1 MATPKNLCLIN
12 SFMKCCLVFCLMV
25 LMVAGCTSEPKQFD
39 DSIKGPQVIVEPST
53 LHLGIIR
60 ILTKD
65 IFFKGKGFSPGEG
78 YCVDLTGLEDSNR
91 EIDVP
96 ICCGTVD
103 EEGNFSDKAQTLV
116 KADYLL
122 NADVTTGKKGYL
134 IIINRPPIPQGSYLA
149 TAKGFDSKKS
159 AQTRIT
165 IEGPTLK
172 DHLMDWVG
180 QLFGKVKKE

>member
-1 MATPKNLCLIN
+1 
-12 SFMKCCLVFCLMV
+12 MV
-25 LMVAGCTSEPKQFD
+25 LMVAGCTPEPKQFN

-53 LHLGIIR
+53 LHLGIVR
-60 ILTKD
+60 ILSKD
-65 IFFKGKGFSPGEG
+65 IFFKGRGFGPGEG
-78 YCVDLTGLEDSNR
+78 YCVDLTGLEDVNR
-91 EIDVP
+91 DINVP

-103 EEGNFSDKAQTLV
+103 KEGNFSDKAQTLV

-134 IIINRPPIPQGSYLA
+134 IIINKPPIPQGSYLA
-149 TAKGFDSKKS
+149 TATGFDSKKA

-165 IEGPTLK
+165 ITGPTLK

-180 QLFGKVKKE
+180 QILGKVKKE

>member
-1 MATPKNLCLIN
+1 MAIQKNFCRSN
-12 SFMKCCLVFCLMV
+12 SFMRCCLVFFSMV

-53 LHLGIIR
+53 FHLGIVR

-65 IFFKGKGFSPGEG
+65 ILFKGKGFSPGEG

-91 EIDVP
+91 DIDVP

-103 EEGNFSDKAQTLV
+103 EDGNFNDKAQTLV

-134 IIINRPPIPQGSYLA
+134 IIINKPPIPQGNYLA
-149 TAKGFDSKKS
+149 TAKGFESKKS
-159 AQTRIT
+159 AQTHVT
-165 IEGPTLK
+165 IKGPTLK
-172 DHLMDWVG
+172 DYLIDLVG
-180 QLFGKVKKE
+180 QLLGKVKKE